1 MACAWKGP
9 AMGEDPAD
17 TAYGS
22 ADFGSVLAEVAR
34 ELTGQGDVKQTV
46 QRVVD
51 LAAEHLDGEIV
62 ASVSLVRA
70 RNQVETP
77 ASSDP
82 RAERADALQYELG
95 QGPCL
100 DAIWEHETFEIEDME
115 TEQRYP
121 RWTTRVIEETELRS
135 SLSYQLFTGDN
146 TLGALNLYGFQPR
159 AFDDD
164 DRADGLLFAAH
175 AAAALQAAVSDE
187 NLRSAL
193 TYRLVIGQAEGILM
207 ERHHITAQMAFD
219 LLRRI
224 SQRSNVRL
232 REVAQE
238 IVEGRTAQPARG
250 DRSVPEPRPT

>member
-1 MACAWKGP
+1 VACAWKGP
-9 AMGEDPAD
+9 AMGEHPAD

-22 ADFGSVLAEVAR
+22 PDFGSVLAEVAR
-34 ELTGQGDVKQTV
+34 GLTGQGDLKHTV
-46 QRVVD
+46 QRMVD

-95 QGPCL
+95 EGPCL
-100 DAIWEHETFEIEDME
+100 DAIWEHETFQIEDME

-121 RWTTRVIEETELRS
+121 RWATRVIEETGLRS
-135 SLSYQLFTGDN
+135 SLSYQLFIGDN
-146 TLGALNLYGFQPR
+146 TLGALNLYAVEPH

-193 TYRLVIGQAEGILM
+193 MYRLVIGQAQGILM

-224 SQRSNVRL
+224 SQRSNVKL

-238 IVEGRTAQPARG
+238 VVEGRTAEPARG
-250 DRSVPEPRPT
+250 YRSVPGPRTT

>member
-1 MACAWKGP
+1 MARTEKGP

-22 ADFGSVLAEVAR
+22 ADFGSVMAEVAR
-34 ELTGQGDVKQTV
+34 ELTAQGDVEQTV

-70 RNQVETP
+70 GGRVETP
-77 ASSDP
+77 ASSDSQ
-82 RAERADALQYELG
+82 AERADALQYEVG

-100 DAIWEHETFEIEDME
+100 DAIWEHETFQIENME
-115 TEQRYP
+115 TERRYP
-121 RWTTRVIEETELRS
+121 RWTTRVVHETGIRS
-135 SLSYQLFTGDN
+135 SLSYQLFTSDN
-146 TLGALNLYGFQPR
+146 TLGALNLYGLQPR
-159 AFDDD
+159 AFDED

-175 AAAALQAAVSDE
+175 TAVALQAAVSDA

-193 TYRLVIGQAEGILM
+193 AYRLIIGQAQGILM

-224 SQRSNVRL
+224 SQRSNIKVRQ
-232 REVAQE
+232 VAQE
-238 IVEGRTAQPARG
+238 VVEGRTVGQARP
-250 DRSVPEPRPT
+250 DRALPPRTAT